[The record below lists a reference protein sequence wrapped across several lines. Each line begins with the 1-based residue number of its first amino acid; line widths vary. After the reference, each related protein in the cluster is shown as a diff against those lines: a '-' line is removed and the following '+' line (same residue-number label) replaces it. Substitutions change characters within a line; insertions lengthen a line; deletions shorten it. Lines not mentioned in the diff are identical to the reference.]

1 MGTRTVII
9 SNSTPLI
16 NFATIQRLDILEGLF
31 GKIWIPK
38 AVERELL
45 EKGQLYPST
54 EALKAKWSKLIETQ
68 AIKNILLC
76 TVLKLNIDDGEA
88 EAITLAIE
96 QNVKWLLLDEE
107 RGRTIA
113 ASYNISCIGS
123 IGCLIRAKKI
133 GMIPAIKLLLDA
145 MQAEARF
152 WVSTTL
158 YRTILKE
165 YNE

>member
-16 NFATIQRLDILEGLF
+16 NFAAIQRLDILETLF
-31 GKIWIPK
+31 GKIWIPT

-45 EKGQLYPST
+45 EKGKLYPST
-54 EALKAKWSKLIETQ
+54 EALKTRWSTLIETHT
-68 AIKNILLC
+68 IKNVLLRM
-76 TVLKLNIDDGEA
+76 VLKLNVDDGEA
-88 EAITLAIE
+88 EAITLAVE
-96 QNVKWLLLDEE
+96 QNAQWLLLDEE

-113 ASYNISCIGS
+113 ASYNISCLGS
-123 IGCLIRAKKI
+123 IGCLIRAKRI
-133 GMIPAIKLLLDA
+133 GLIPAIKPLLDA
-145 MQAEARF
+145 MQTEARF
-152 WVSTTL
+152 WVSAAL

>member
-16 NFATIQRLDILEGLF
+16 NFAAIQRLDILETLF
-31 GKIWIPK
+31 GKIWIPT

-45 EKGQLYPST
+45 EKGKLYPST
-54 EALKAKWSKLIETQ
+54 EA
-68 AIKNILLC
+68 
-76 TVLKLNIDDGEA
+76 
-88 EAITLAIE
+88 ITLAVE
-96 QNVKWLLLDEE
+96 QNAQWLLLDEE

-113 ASYNISCIGS
+113 ASYNISCLGS
-123 IGCLIRAKKI
+123 IGCLIRAKRI
-133 GMIPAIKLLLDA
+133 GLIPAIKPLLDA
-145 MQAEARF
+145 MQTEARF
-152 WVSTTL
+152 WVSAAL